1 MSDNRSVLL
10 TVEGRSFDGI
20 DLDGLA
26 SGNHLLRVDLG
37 ELAGLA
43 AVIDSAADRSDIF
56 YVGTGNL
63 DFDARAAAAI
73 GVPLLIAYD
82 RSGPHVERAIRQA
95 TDLGAVV
102 AEACDG
108 HRLAWAVGPA
118 LEVEAPQ
125 VMSQAV
131 FEHRLLNKAKRI
143 GAHIVLPEGEDSR
156 ILRAAH
162 RLLADD
168 IARLTILGN
177 PDQINV
183 RAEELGLDLSKAD
196 ILNHHTSDL
205 AERFARTFVELR
217 KKKGVTLDQARETMK
232 DVSYFATMMV
242 HEGIA
247 DGMVSGAVNT
257 TAHTIKPALQI
268 IKTTPEASV
277 VSSIFLMVF
286 EGHHWAFGDCAVN
299 INPTAEQLGEI
310 AVVSAR
316 TASQFDIDPRVAMLS
331 YSSGTSASGPE
342 VDRTTTAVEKA
353 RELNPGLLVDGP
365 LQFDAAVD
373 PGVAAKKMPDSDVAG
388 RATVFVF
395 PDLESGNIGYK
406 AVQRTADALAVGPI
420 LQGLKKPVNDLSRG
434 ATVPD
439 IVNTVAVTAVQAG
452 EGK

>member
-10 TVEGRSFDGI
+10 TIEGRSFDGI

-37 ELAGLA
+37 ELADLA

-73 GVPLLIAYD
+73 GVPLLITYD

-177 PDQINV
+177 PDQVNV

-205 AERFARTFVELR
+205 AERFARTFAELR
-217 KKKGVTLDQARETMK
+217 KKKGVTLEQARETMK

-268 IKTTPEASV
+268 IKTTPDASV

-342 VDRTTTAVEKA
+342 E
-353 RELNPGLLVDGP
+353 
-365 LQFDAAVD
+365 
-373 PGVAAKKMPDSDVAG
+373 
-388 RATVFVF
+388 
-395 PDLESGNIGYK
+395 
-406 AVQRTADALAVGPI
+406 
-420 LQGLKKPVNDLSRG
+420 
-434 ATVPD
+434 
-439 IVNTVAVTAVQAG
+439 
-452 EGK
+452 

>member
-10 TVEGRSFDGI
+10 TIEGRSFDGI

-37 ELAGLA
+37 ELADLA

-73 GVPLLIAYD
+73 GVPLLITYD

-168 IARLTILGN
+168 LRLHRSVRQSLRARGHGESGRDGEGGGGEERGN
-177 PDQINV
+177 SCCD
-183 RAEELGLDLSKAD
+183 R
-196 ILNHHTSDL
+196 HTS
-205 AERFARTFVELR
+205 
-217 KKKGVTLDQARETMK
+217 
-232 DVSYFATMMV
+232 
-242 HEGIA
+242 
-247 DGMVSGAVNT
+247 
-257 TAHTIKPALQI
+257 
-268 IKTTPEASV
+268 
-277 VSSIFLMVF
+277 
-286 EGHHWAFGDCAVN
+286 
-299 INPTAEQLGEI
+299 
-310 AVVSAR
+310 
-316 TASQFDIDPRVAMLS
+316 
-331 YSSGTSASGPE
+331 
-342 VDRTTTAVEKA
+342 
-353 RELNPGLLVDGP
+353 
-365 LQFDAAVD
+365 
-373 PGVAAKKMPDSDVAG
+373 
-388 RATVFVF
+388 
-395 PDLESGNIGYK
+395 
-406 AVQRTADALAVGPI
+406 
-420 LQGLKKPVNDLSRG
+420 
-434 ATVPD
+434 
-439 IVNTVAVTAVQAG
+439 TVAPLRSRKAQRQDTIQ
-452 EGK
+452 

>member
-10 TVEGRSFDGI
+10 TIEGRSFDGI

-37 ELAGLA
+37 ELADLA

-73 GVPLLIAYD
+73 GVPLLITYD

-177 PDQINV
+177 PDQVNV

-205 AERFARTFVELR
+205 AERFARTFAELR
-217 KKKGVTLDQARETMK
+217 KKKGVTLEQARETMK

-268 IKTTPEASV
+268 IKTTPDASV

-395 PDLESGNIGYK
+395 PDPESGNIGYK

>member
-37 ELAGLA
+37 ELADLA
-43 AVIDSAADRSDIF
+43 AVIDSAADRSEIF

-73 GVPLLIAYD
+73 GVPLLITYD

-131 FEHRLLNKAKRI
+131 FEHRLLDKAKQI

-177 PDQINV
+177 PDQLNV
-183 RAEELGLDLSKAD
+183 RAEELGLDLTKAE

-205 AERFARTFVELR
+205 AETFARSFAELR
-217 KKKGVTLDQARETMK
+217 KHKGVTLDEARKTMK

-242 HEGIA
+242 HEGLA

-286 EGHHWAFGDCAVN
+286 EGRHWAFGDCAVN

-310 AVVSAR
+310 AVVSAQ
-316 TASQFDIDPRVAMLS
+316 TASQFGIDPRVAMLS

-342 VDRTTTAVEKA
+342 VDRTDIAVDKA
-353 RELNPGLLVDGP
+353 RELNPDLLVDGP

-406 AVQRTADALAVGPI
+406 AVQRTAGALAVGPI

-452 EGK
+452 GGK